1 MDPVRSD
8 SVDQGACASSEMKDE
23 NKLVMQQQ
31 ELVSG
36 EQPELSGH
44 SPATEPP
51 IPATDASSSSRLEIS
66 NRPRVEA
73 ETLAIHA
80 VVAAGDVSSVEAY
93 IARNA
98 DKILKF
104 RRPSATATTTL
115 VPPTSGIAALLVD
128 PAAPKSDADSGGVSP
143 LEVVNL
149 RGRTPL
155 HTACIGGHI
164 RVVEL
169 LLAAGADANAF
180 DNAGFSPL
188 HRCAQ
193 SSDLHSARALLDR
206 NKGGGGASPTSGDVS
221 VVAFV
226 NSDVDV
232 PTRRGD
238 YRAIHLACYAGSAD
252 MVNLLARR
260 GADVSAGDKWGASP
274 LHRACLEGH
283 LEAARAVLDA
293 GAEVDSRDSWKSTP
307 LHRACHS
314 GHADIVNLLL
324 RRGAA
329 TSAKDDIMQRPGQSF
344 DNDVTSERRQVI
356 AALLKE
362 SEKSRSTTSSVGL
375 VGNTPC
381 PGAGAWS
388 RARNTADPRQGKE
401 RSPSRYVPPAAR
413 AAAAAAAAAE
423 AAAAAAASGPTD
435 SAGGGYRDTPEL
447 KSTISAVQPWRRKTS
462 TWMGLSEDRGPD
474 VDIDGV
480 VRSDGS
486 FAAAA
491 VGMRGEKG
499 HGKFGDGFA
508 QAGSGPGHEE
518 EEEDEDDEDFD
529 NEIFELEVVGVR
541 DGVGSET
548 GLSDCHPTTGWGLR
562 SFDGAPKTA
571 FPSYHN

>member
-8 SVDQGACASSEMKDE
+8 SVDQGEYASSEMKVE
-23 NKLVMQQQ
+23 SKLVTQQQ
-31 ELVSG
+31 EPVSG
-36 EQPELSGH
+36 EQPELRGH
-44 SPATEPP
+44 SPATDPP
-51 IPATDASSSSRLEIS
+51 IPATDASSSSRLAIS
-66 NRPRVEA
+66 NKPRVEA
-73 ETLAIHA
+73 QTLAIHDA
-80 VVAAGDVSSVEAY
+80 VFAGDVSSVEAY

-104 RRPSATATTTL
+104 RRPSATATTAL

-155 HTACIGGHI
+155 HTACVGGHI
-164 RVVEL
+164 RVVEV

-206 NKGGGGASPTSGDVS
+206 NKCSGGRGGASPAAGDAS
-221 VVAFV
+221 AVACA

-252 MVNLLARR
+252 MVSLLARR

-344 DNDVTSERRQVI
+344 DNDVTNERRQVI

-362 SEKSRSTTSSVGL
+362 GEKSRSTSSSIGTI
-375 VGNTPC
+375 GNTPW
-381 PGAGAWS
+381 PEVGAWS
-388 RARNTADPRQGKE
+388 RARNTADPSQGKE

-413 AAAAAAAAAE
+413 VAAAAAAAAE
-423 AAAAAAASGPTD
+423 VAAASGPID
-435 SAGGGYRDTPEL
+435 SAGGGDRDTPEL
-447 KSTISAVQPWRRKTS
+447 TSTTSAVQPWRRKTF
-462 TWMGLSEDRGPD
+462 TWTGLSEDPGPD
-474 VDIDGV
+474 VDVDGV
-480 VRSDGS
+480 GRSDGS
-486 FAAAA
+486 SAA
-491 VGMRGEKG
+491 VAVGRRGEEG

-508 QAGSGPGHEE
+508 QAGSGPGREE
-518 EEEDEDDEDFD
+518 EEEEEDDEDFD
-529 NEIFELEVVGVR
+529 DEIFELEVVGVR
-541 DGVGSET
+541 DGAGSET
-548 GLSDCHPTTGWGLR
+548 LSDCHPTTDWGLR